1 MTKEQRRLDLS
12 GKLLKMGDALVLE
25 GRDAMDGC
33 VMQTGSTLLL
43 LSSIISS
50 EEDMFVLGEFVSMF
64 SAKKVLEEM
73 EAKQRPQI
81 GDDFISS
88 LIESLKK
95 KVDNLDKPLEIP
107 KKVRKPRRKKG
118 DNGEPD
124 SGS

>member
-95 KVDNLDKPLEIP
+95 KVDKFYY
-107 KKVRKPRRKKG
+107 KKMI
-118 DNGEPD
+118 N
-124 SGS
+124 